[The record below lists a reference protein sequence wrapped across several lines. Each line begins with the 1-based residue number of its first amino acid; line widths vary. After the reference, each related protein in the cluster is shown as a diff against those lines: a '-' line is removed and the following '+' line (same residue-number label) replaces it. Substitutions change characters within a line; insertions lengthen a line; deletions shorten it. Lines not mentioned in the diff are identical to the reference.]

1 MALLA
6 TSDEILLCAKV
17 GVLMNRNLREFFKHQ
32 HIFGTLV
39 MFFMLSC
46 WPRAAGAESTWWEKG
61 KNLFNSFGSS
71 EKIKTPGTEDIGAA
85 LKDALR
91 VGAESV
97 VHQLGKVDGFQGDPA
112 IHIPL
117 PESFRPVKPVLDKLG
132 MSSLLDN
139 LELKLNRA
147 AEAATP
153 KAKALFWQAIKE
165 MTLDDIQ
172 AIYKGPTDAATK
184 YFQRKMS
191 PALVQEMRPLVEDSL
206 SEVGAIK
213 AYDNVMGQYLSM
225 PFVPDVKAD
234 LSGYVIEKGMDG
246 IFYYLATEEAAIRQN
261 PAKQTTDLL
270 KRVFGKK

>member
-1 MALLA
+1 
-6 TSDEILLCAKV
+6 
-17 GVLMNRNLREFFKHQ
+17 MNKNLRELFKHQ
-32 HIFGTLV
+32 PIFGTVV
-39 MFFMLSC
+39 MVFMLSC
-46 WPRAAGAESTWWEKG
+46 WPIAAGAESAWWEKG
-61 KNLFNSFGSS
+61 KNLFNSFGGS
-71 EKIKTPGTEDIGAA
+71 EKIETLGTEDIGAA

-97 VHQLGKVDGFQGDPA
+97 VHKLGKVDGFHGDSA
-112 IHIPL
+112 VHIPL
-117 PESFRPVKPVLDKLG
+117 PESFRPVKSVLAKLG
-132 MSSLLDN
+132 VSSLLDN

-153 KAKALFWQAIKE
+153 KANALFRQAIKE
-165 MTLDDIQ
+165 MTIDDVQ

-191 PALVQEMRPLVEDSL
+191 PALAQEMRPLVEDSL

-234 LSGYVIEKGMDG
+234 LASHVIEKGMDG
-246 IFYYLATEEAAIRQN
+246 IFYYLAQEEASIRQN